1 MVFNL
6 EAMRRIRKCAN
17 IIYTLLFMQTTS
29 LNIQFLIKQNYR
41 KSLKIL
47 SMNSQLENSLLV
59 NNKVTAQESSRNL
72 KGVAN
77 KKLQAF
83 LINHI
88 IRGIDNEVH
97 RKYFEGYE
105 VNHIAELIVQQVVA
119 SAIKCSDEVSD
130 CKLVNK
136 LIQRK
141 GDAITKSF
149 IADPSLIAR

>member
-1 MVFNL
+1 
-6 EAMRRIRKCAN
+6 MRRIRKCAN

-29 LNIQFLIKQNYR
+29 LKIQFLVKQNYR
-41 KSLKIL
+41 KSLIIL
-47 SMNSQLENSLLV
+47 SMMNSQRQLENSLLV

-88 IRGIDNEVH
+88 IRGIDNEEH